1 VFSIHNSREVYML
14 KIRLSI
20 FVIVGLLVGWSGYSL
35 YCYFLDATSPVV
47 LLQGIEDNGSYAG
60 DVQCVLAGSDG
71 YKVANVSI
79 WIDQKPLVTHHIIN
93 KKEFEYVFP
102 VATKALSD
110 GKHALKIVVQDG
122 SFSKN
127 STTKELQF
135 IVDNVPLRISF
146 VTADAAY
153 KVFQGKTLHVQFQS
167 NKPLK
172 EAYIETLSQRYACVQ
187 EAENSPVYECF
198 VPIRSDENPSEHLF
212 TVYAVDPVGTV
223 ATLSSKL
230 QVVMY
235 PFKKQFIGKRD
246 AALKKDESGLP
257 EAQFEIDIAKVSKQS
272 PAKKIWKSA
281 FYVPC
286 DMTSISTAYGTLRT
300 AQERGKY
307 RHDALDLLAPP
318 KSLIWASQD
327 GVVALKEQYVHAGKT
342 IALDHGC
349 GVISIYFHLDDFADI
364 KLGDMVKKGKP
375 IGRLGMTG
383 YATGYHLHWELR
395 VGNVPVDPMQWT
407 TYDF

>member
-1 VFSIHNSREVYML
+1 ML

-20 FVIVGLLVGWSGYSL
+20 FVIVGLLVGWSGYTL
-35 YCYFLDATSPVV
+35 YRYFLDTSYPVV
-47 LLQGIEDNGSYAG
+47 VLRGIEDGGSYAG
-60 DVQCVLAGSDG
+60 DVQCILSGSDD
-71 YKVANVSI
+71 YKVSNVSI
-79 WIDQKPLVTHHIIN
+79 WIDQKPVVVHHIIN
-93 KKEFEYVFP
+93 KKEFEYTFP
-102 VATKALSD
+102 VATKAFAD
-110 GKHALKIVVQDG
+110 GKHSLKIAVQDG

-127 STTKELQF
+127 VTTSELQF
-135 IVDNVPLRISF
+135 IVDNVPLRAAF
-146 VTADAAY
+146 VTADASY
-153 KVFQGKTLHVQFQS
+153 KVFQGKTLHVQIQS

-172 EAYIETLSQRYACVQ
+172 EAYIKTLSQQYACVQ

-198 VPIRSDENPSEHLF
+198 IPIRSDENPSEHLF
-212 TVYAVDPVGTV
+212 TVYAVDHVGSV
-223 ATLSSKL
+223 VTLSNKL

-246 AALKKDESGLP
+246 ANLKKDETGLS
-257 EAQFEIDIAKVSKQS
+257 ESQFELDLARVTKES
-272 PAKKIWKSA
+272 PAKKMWNSA

-307 RHDALDLLAPP
+307 RHDALDLLAAP
-318 KSLIWASQD
+318 KSLVWASQD
-327 GVVALKEQYVHAGKT
+327 GVVVLKDQYVHAGKAV
-342 IALDHGC
+342 ALDHGC

-364 KLGDMVKKGKP
+364 KVGDTVKRGKP
-375 IGRLGMTG
+375 VGRLGMTG

-395 VGNVPVDPMQWT
+395 VNNVAVDPMQWT